1 MLPTCEKDLAR
12 CHYSGQV
19 WTPPLNQVL
28 FRGFHT
34 RVGFFRVINPLLLLK
49 AFALIKTRRDLF
61 ACPALMRGRLRSGDH
76 HN

>member
-28 FRGFHT
+28 FRHLQARIGI
-34 RVGFFRVINPLLLLK
+34 FRVNKSLLPLKALSFKLLLPGP
-49 AFALIKTRRDLF
+49 IKKQSADIY
-61 ACPALMRGRLRSGDH
+61 SGS
-76 HN
+76 